1 MDDILLMTK
10 ALFDLNNIL
19 IAGIP
24 SCPKSKI
31 YSDIAR
37 PYGVKIYSTRK
48 TIAGIRDLEKYAL
61 TKGGAYI
68 NRVSLDDFFFI
79 KDNHLKNIK
88 DIQERVKKVDI
99 DDKLATEV
107 GEKNLDELSGLIFSQ
122 RVLLCLTQAG
132 ISRENAY
139 GYVQRNAMK
148 VWEEGTDFLT
158 ALKSDK
164 DIISKIS
171 AEELDD
177 LFDIQYH
184 TKHVDTIFK
193 RVFGKC

>member
-1 MDDILLMTK
+1 M
-10 ALFDLNNIL
+10 FD
-19 IAGIP
+19 
-24 SCPKSKI
+24 
-31 YSDIAR
+31 
-37 PYGVKIYSTRK
+37 
-48 TIAGIRDLEKYAL
+48 
-61 TKGGAYI
+61 
-68 NRVSLDDFFFI
+68 
-79 KDNHLKNIK
+79 
-88 DIQERVKKVDI
+88 
-99 DDKLATEV
+99 
-107 GEKNLDELSGLIFSQ
+107 
-122 RVLLCLTQAG
+122 QAG